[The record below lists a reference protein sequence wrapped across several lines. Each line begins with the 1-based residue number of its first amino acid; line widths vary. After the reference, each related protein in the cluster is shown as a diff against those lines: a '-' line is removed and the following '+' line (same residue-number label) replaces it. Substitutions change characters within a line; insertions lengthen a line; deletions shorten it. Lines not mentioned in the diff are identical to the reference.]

1 MNNNQIETILQL
13 IGLSALMW
21 MIISFYCMFSP
32 QIQVEKKVRKM
43 KASGELKPIRFLP
56 LANIREISHSDFV
69 SYFIYANLVQDA
81 VNKGNTNY
89 SSLEVTRMFNSLKF
103 YASIA
108 YFTKKHRILAIYLA
122 LLTIPVGFIPLI
134 LFSLAMG
141 VHFKLASK
149 AEVAVNEYVNGTLIR
164 HTSGASTSIVG
175 VSDELKKL
183 VELRQSGALSDQEFS
198 ILKEKL
204 IKVG

>member
-1 MNNNQIETILQL
+1 MNNDKIEIILQL
-13 IGLSALMW
+13 VGLSAFIW
-21 MIISFYCMFSP
+21 MIASFYCLFSP
-32 QIQVEKKVRKM
+32 QIQVEKQVRKM
-43 KASGELKPIRFLP
+43 RASGNLKPVRFLP
-56 LANIREISHSDFV
+56 LANIKEISHSDFV

-81 VNKGNTNY
+81 VNKGNTKY

-108 YFTKKHRILAIYLA
+108 YFTKNHRILALYLA
-122 LLTIPVGFIPLI
+122 LLTIPLGFIPLI
-134 LFSLAMG
+134 LFSIVVG

-149 AEVAVNEYVNGTLIR
+149 AEVAVNEYVNGTLIK
-164 HTSGASTSIVG
+164 HTASSSTSMVG

-183 VELRQSGALSDQEFS
+183 VELKQSGALSDQEFS